1 MPSLEPWGAAMRRR
15 EFLAVL
21 GGVAAWPVSV
31 RAQQTPEGV
40 PKIGFVYPGSKEAA
54 ASRIEAIMSGLRV
67 SGYAAPAQVELVAR
81 IADGDPTRIAPFV
94 EEIIAKNVNLI
105 IANGPPV
112 LHVARSATRTIPI
125 VALDL
130 ETDPVASGV
139 AASLGRPGGNITGVF
154 LDFPDFTAKWIELL
168 VENNPK
174 LSRIAVLWDPV
185 TGPVQ
190 MESVEKVAESLKIQ
204 LVPLEVRRPSDF
216 DGAFSM
222 ATQSGAGAMVM
233 LSSPLISANVRM
245 LAELSVRHRLPAIT
259 LFPDFAR
266 AGGFMA
272 YGPNLLGLFRRV
284 GVLAGK
290 VLRGANP
297 GELPIERPTKFELV
311 LNLRTA
317 DALGLSIP
325 PSLLLRADEVIE

>member
-1 MPSLEPWGAAMRRR
+1 MRRR
-15 EFLAVL
+15 EFLTVL
-21 GGVAAWPVSV
+21 GGAVAAWPLSV
-31 RAQQTPEGV
+31 RAQQTTDGV
-40 PKIGFVYPGSKEAA
+40 PRVGFVYPSPKEAA

-81 IADGDPTRIAPFV
+81 IADGDPTRIA
-94 EEIIAKNVNLI
+94 EELIAKNVDLI

-125 VALDL
+125 VAIDL

-154 LDFPDFTAKWIELL
+154 LDFPDFTTKWIELL
-168 VENNPK
+168 VESNPK

-190 MESVEKVAESLKIQ
+190 IESVKKVAGSLKIQ
-204 LVPLEVRRPSDF
+204 LVTLEVRRPSDF
-216 DGAFSM
+216 EEAFS
-222 ATQSGAGAMVM
+222 AAQRGADTMVM

-266 AGGFMA
+266 TGGFMA
-272 YGPNLLGLFRRV
+272 YGPNLLGLYRRV

-290 VLRGANP
+290 VLRGANAAD
-297 GELPIERPTKFELV
+297 LPIERPTKFELV

-317 DALGLSIP
+317 DALGLSLP

>member
-1 MPSLEPWGAAMRRR
+1 
-15 EFLAVL
+15 
-21 GGVAAWPVSV
+21 
-31 RAQQTPEGV
+31 
-40 PKIGFVYPGSKEAA
+40 
-54 ASRIEAIMSGLRV
+54 
-67 SGYAAPAQVELVAR
+67 
-81 IADGDPTRIAPFV
+81 
-94 EEIIAKNVNLI
+94 
-105 IANGPPV
+105 
-112 LHVARSATRTIPI
+112 
-125 VALDL
+125 
-130 ETDPVASGV
+130 
-139 AASLGRPGGNITGVF
+139 
-154 LDFPDFTAKWIELL
+154 
-168 VENNPK
+168 
-174 LSRIAVLWDPV
+174 
-185 TGPVQ
+185 
-190 MESVEKVAESLKIQ
+190 MESVKKVAESLNIQ
-204 LVPLEVRRPSDF
+204 LVTLEVRRPSDF
-216 DGAFSM
+216 EGAFSM
-222 ATQSGAGAMVM
+222 ATQRGAGAMVM

-297 GELPIERPTKFELV
+297 AELPIERPTKFELV

>member
-1 MPSLEPWGAAMRRR
+1 MRRR
-15 EFLAVL
+15 EFLTVL
-21 GGVAAWPVSV
+21 GGAVAVWPLSV
-31 RAQQTPEGV
+31 RAEQTPEVV
-40 PKIGFVYPGSKEAA
+40 PRVGFVYPGSKEAA

-81 IADGDPTRIAPFV
+81 TADGDPTRIAALV
-94 EEIIAKNVNLI
+94 EELVAKNVNLI

-112 LHVARSATRTIPI
+112 LHVARSATQTIPI
-125 VALDL
+125 VAIDL

-154 LDFPDFTAKWIELL
+154 LDFPNFTAKWIELL

-174 LSRIAVLWDPV
+174 LSRMAVLWDPV

-190 MESVEKVAESLKIQ
+190 MESVKKAAGSLNIQ
-204 LVPLEVRRPSDF
+204 LGMLEVRRPSDF
-216 DGAFSM
+216 EGAFAI
-222 ATQSGAGAMVM
+222 ATQRGAEAMVM
-233 LSSPLISANVRM
+233 LSSPLISANVSM

-266 AGGFMA
+266 TGGFMA
-272 YGPNLLGLFRRV
+272 YGPNLLGLYRRV

-290 VLRGANP
+290 VLRGASP
-297 GELPIERPTKFELV
+297 ADLPIERPTKFELV

-325 PSLLLRADEVIE
+325 ASLLLRADEVIE

>member
-1 MPSLEPWGAAMRRR
+1 MRRR

-21 GGVAAWPVSV
+21 GGVAAWPFSV
-31 RAQQTPEGV
+31 RAQPTPEGV
-40 PKIGFVYPGSKEAA
+40 PRVGFVYPGPKEAA

-67 SGYAAPAQVELVAR
+67 SGYAAPAQVDFVAR
-81 IADGDPTRIAPFV
+81 IADGDPARIAPLV

-125 VALDL
+125 VAIDL
-130 ETDPVASGV
+130 ETDPVATGV
-139 AASLGRPGGNITGVF
+139 ATSLGRPGGNITGVF
-154 LDFPDFTAKWIELL
+154 LDFPNFTAKWIELL

-174 LSRIAVLWDPV
+174 LSRMAVLWDPV

-190 MESVEKVAESLKIQ
+190 MESVKKVAESLNIQ
-204 LVPLEVRRPSDF
+204 LVTLEVRRPSDF
-216 DGAFSM
+216 EGAFSM
-222 ATQSGAGAMVM
+222 ATQRGADAMVM
-233 LSSPLISANVRM
+233 LSSPLISGNVRM

-266 AGGFMA
+266 TGGFMA
-272 YGPNLLGLFRRV
+272 YGPNLLGLYRRV

-297 GELPIERPTKFELV
+297 AELPIERPTKFELV

-325 PSLLLRADEVIE
+325 ASLLLRADEVIE

>member
-1 MPSLEPWGAAMRRR
+1 MRRR
-15 EFLAVL
+15 EFLTIFA
-21 GGVAAWPVSV
+21 GAVAAWPLSA

-40 PKIGFVYPGSKEAA
+40 PRIGFVYPGPKEAA

-81 IADGDPTRIAPFV
+81 IADGDPTRIAPLV
-94 EEIIAKNVNLI
+94 EEILAKKVDLI
-105 IANGPPV
+105 IANGPPG

-125 VALDL
+125 VAIDL

-139 AASLGRPGGNITGVF
+139 ATSLGRPGGNVTGVF

-174 LSRIAVLWDPV
+174 LTRIAVLWDPV

-190 MESVEKVAESLKIQ
+190 MELVKKVAELLKIQ
-204 LVPLEVRRPSDF
+204 LVPLEVRRPADF
-216 DGAFSM
+216 EGAFSM
-222 ATQSGAGAMVM
+222 AAQRGADAMVM

-266 AGGFMA
+266 TGGFMA
-272 YGPNLLGLFRRV
+272 YGPNLLGLYRRV

-297 GELPIERPTKFELV
+297 AELPIERPTKFELV